1 MTIKLPMGVEIEM
14 NTRLPY
20 DFDDI
25 IRKIFKEYLGEAKT
39 ENLAFDKLNFID
51 FCIASIR
58 NSKCAEEAVQDIM
71 LKQTEFRLKMFDE
84 LPEKSSFLNMN
95 FMVHCYETGRKNAE
109 LHTEYSSN
117 YTENETIMKVIIRI
131 IKAVS
136 DFEEEENG
144 EEKEN

>member
-1 MTIKLPMGVEIEM
+1 MTIKLPMDVEIEM

-39 ENLAFDKLNFID
+39 ENLDFNKLKFID
-51 FCIASIR
+51 LCIASIR
-58 NSKCAEEAVQDIM
+58 NSKDAKEAVQDIM
-71 LKQTEFRLKMFDE
+71 LKQTEYRLRMLNQF
-84 LPEKSSFLNMN
+84 PEKNSFFNMN
-95 FMVHCYETGRKNAE
+95 FMAHYYEMGRASTL

-131 IKAVS
+131 IKVVS
-136 DFEEEENG
+136 DFEEENG

>member
-51 FCIASIR
+51 LCIASIR
-58 NSKCAEEAVQDIM
+58 NSKCAEEAVQDIT
-71 LKQTEFRLKMFDE
+71 LKQTEYRLRMLNQF
-84 LPEKSSFLNMN
+84 PEKNSFFNMN
-95 FMVHCYETGRKNAE
+95 FMAHYYEMGRASTL

-131 IKAVS
+131 IKVVS

>member
-25 IRKIFKEYLGEAKT
+25 IRKIFREYLGEAKT

-51 FCIASIR
+51 LCIASIR
-58 NSKCAEEAVQDIM
+58 NSKCAEETVQDIM
-71 LKQTEFRLKMFDE
+71 LKQTEYRLKILDE

-95 FMVHCYETGRKNAE
+95 FMVYCYETGRENAE

-131 IKAVS
+131 IKVVS